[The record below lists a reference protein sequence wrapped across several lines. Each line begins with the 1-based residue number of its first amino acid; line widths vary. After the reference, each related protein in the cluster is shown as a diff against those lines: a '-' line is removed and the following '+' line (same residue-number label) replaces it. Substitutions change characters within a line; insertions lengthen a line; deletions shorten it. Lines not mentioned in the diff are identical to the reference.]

1 MNRKPVKA
9 RKRKKCKLV
18 GKAIKQLQSVFGCN
32 LGVISGVANKG
43 TRTWFHLPFDVISM
57 IVISFSNIASPTNKT
72 KIPPK

>member
-32 LGVISGVANKG
+32 LGVLAASL
-43 TRTWFHLPFDVISM
+43 TRELARGFTSLSM
-57 IVISFSNIASPTNKT
+57 SFL
-72 KIPPK
+72 